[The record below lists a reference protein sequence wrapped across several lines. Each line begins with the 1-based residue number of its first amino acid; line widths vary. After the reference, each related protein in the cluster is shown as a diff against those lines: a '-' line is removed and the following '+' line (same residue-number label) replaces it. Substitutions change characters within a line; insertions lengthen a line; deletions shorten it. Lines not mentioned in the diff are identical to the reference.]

1 MRSRRNTTR
10 RRRSRGQALV
20 EFAFII
26 PIFMTLIVAIAEFSF
41 LLVVKVG
48 VTDTAQDAVQYASEL
63 GQTTNADFFI
73 LQLVEKDMAAPIN
86 KQEIQSVVIFKT
98 NLLGANLG
106 SDTYT
111 RTGTWTLNS
120 VTIPY
125 SLSGTKGY
133 PETSRCNTVDT
144 SVCGGVQWIGVT
156 VTYKYAWIT
165 PLPNLVGLGTTPPT
179 FVQTSTSRLEPIQ

>member
-1 MRSRRNTTR
+1 MK
-10 RRRSRGQALV
+10 RRRSSGQALV

-48 VTDTAQDAVQYASEL
+48 VTDAAQDAVQYASEL
-63 GQTTNADFFI
+63 GQTTNADFYV
-73 LQLVEKDMAAPIN
+73 LQLVEKDMATPIDRQ
-86 KQEIQSVVIFKT
+86 KIQSVSIFKT
-98 NLLGANLG
+98 NALGANLG
-106 SDTYT
+106 SDTYN
-111 RTGTWTLNS
+111 RTGTWTVNS

-125 SLSGTKGY
+125 SLSGAKGY

-144 SVCGGVQWIGVT
+144 TVCGGVQWIGVT
-156 VTYKYAWIT
+156 VTYQYAWIT
-165 PLPNLVGLGTTPPT
+165 PLPNLVGLGTAPPT